1 MLPACASLTSQFAVN
16 ELIVGVI
23 IYRGGVGIAAAGAP
37 RGPGAQLYLSFP
49 REFVETKQRGVNTVN
64 ISPLAY
70 SAAEGLGKQ
79 QIECGESRI
88 GTQGRRGLNAFMASP
103 LTPLRLLL
111 AGWKVLGCF
120 TEGLLGPKSFF
131 FLHKVPER
139 SYVSGW
145 EWGVTGWSIASV
157 SAHSWKENFLG
168 PAVLKCQAW

>member
-88 GTQGRRGLNAFMASP
+88 GTQGPPWLKRLHGITLNPSATAVGWVEGAGMLYRGAVGAKEL
-103 LTPLRLLL
+103 
-111 AGWKVLGCF
+111 
-120 TEGLLGPKSFF
+120 FF
-131 FLHKVPER
+131 P
-139 SYVSGW
+139 
-145 EWGVTGWSIASV
+145 
-157 SAHSWKENFLG
+157 
-168 PAVLKCQAW
+168 P